1 MNNNEPRS
9 RRFWTLTGIA
19 AVVTAV
25 GALIGSL
32 YAAGV
37 IGGGSIEEVERTL
50 TIEVSGQGTT
60 SPSPGSHTYDDEEVV
75 TVIATPSGDYSFDQW
90 EGDTSGSSTTV
101 RITMDRDK
109 RIIACFAEPTTPE
122 LLRVPTVGNVPRG
135 WYLSNDQSYGTYE
148 SEDGHMWGLFEYIDE
163 EDGDTVRIY
172 YGDVPSGLGEKDESA
187 LIARAVFEATFEPQD
202 TGAMLVAGQ
211 LAGWAQAY
219 KEDIECWALSI
230 VFVKGSVCINIYT
243 LYDATEED
251 YTQVMSLIN
260 SIDV

>member
-1 MNNNEPRS
+1 MNNQPRS

-37 IGGGSIEEVERTL
+37 IGGGPIDGVECTL
-50 TIEVSGQGTT
+50 TIEISGQGTT
-60 SPSPGSHTYDDEEVV
+60 SPSPGSHTYDDDEVV
-75 TVIATPSGDYSFDQW
+75 TVIATPSRDWSFDHW

-109 RIIACFAEPTTPE
+109 RIIASFAEPPPSE
-122 LLRVPTVGNVPRG
+122 LLRVPTVGNIPRG
-135 WYLSNDQSYGTYE
+135 WYLNKDQPYGTYE
-148 SEDGHMWGLFEYIDE
+148 SEDGHMWGLLEYIDE
-163 EDGDTVRIY
+163 EDGDVVKIY
-172 YGDVPSGLGEKDESA
+172 YADVPGWLEEKDESA
-187 LIARAVFEATFEPQD
+187 LIARAVFEAPFDPQE
-202 TGAMLVAGQ
+202 TGTTLVAGQ

-219 KEDIECWALSI
+219 TEDDDCWKVSI
-230 VFVKGSVCINIYT
+230 VFIKGSVCINIYAY
-243 LYDATEED
+243 YDATDED
-251 YTQVMSLIN
+251 YEQVMSLVN